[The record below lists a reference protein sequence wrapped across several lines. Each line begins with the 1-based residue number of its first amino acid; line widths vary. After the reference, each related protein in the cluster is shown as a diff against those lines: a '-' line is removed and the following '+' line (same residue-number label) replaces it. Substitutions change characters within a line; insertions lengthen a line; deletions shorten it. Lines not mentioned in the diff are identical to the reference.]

1 MTAQDM
7 HDLLQRCAGA
17 VGLPSDACLLDE
29 LVPAIIANGRAKHDT
44 SPDRTDLSHADWCQR
59 MRDTLP

>member
-29 LVPAIIANGRAKHDT
+29 LVPAIQKAVNAYVLQQIRAGNY
-44 SPDRTDLSHADWCQR
+44 A
-59 MRDTLP
+59 